1 MRAERAARG
10 DTKKKSSAALCIQR
24 HWRGHAARLAMR
36 VRLAA
41 AFLAEFSPMVS
52 AAQQLQQSPAED
64 VIVRLLPPALFL
76 LSGRTASPSAPLVL
90 SESCSSSGGGGSRPS
105 PTLLQV
111 VRCLLSLLMRSLTSS
126 DKATC
131 CLALGLEVPVC
142 RSTKVGRDLHAHKHH
157 GVGRLLAPFTSCC
170 QMLFLSRL
178 PSSGRPAKRPGC
190 CCCAAA

>member
-52 AAQQLQQSPAED
+52 AAQQLRPLPLED
-64 VIVRLLPPALFL
+64 VAVRLLPPALFL
-76 LSGRTASPSAPLVL
+76 LSRRPASPSAPLVL
-90 SESCSSSGGGGSRPS
+90 SESCSSSGRGGSRPS

-131 CLALGLEVPVC
+131 CLALGLEVPASR
-142 RSTKVGRDLHAHKHH
+142 RSKVGRDLHAQN
-157 GVGRLLAPFTSCC
+157 LLHSYG
-170 QMLFLSRL
+170 SIR
-178 PSSGRPAKRPGC
+178 G
-190 CCCAAA
+190 

>member
-10 DTKKKSSAALCIQR
+10 DTTKKSSAALCIQR

-76 LSGRTASPSAPLVL
+76 LCGRSASTSAPLVL
-90 SESCSSSGGGGSRPS
+90 SESCSSSSCGRGGSRPP
-105 PTLLQV
+105 PTFLQV

-131 CLALGLEVPVC
+131 CLALGLEVPAS
-142 RSTKVGRDLHAHKHH
+142 RSSKVGRDLHAHNHH
-157 GVGRLLAPFTSCC
+157 NPVAPAGRLFAPFKSCSAKILW
-170 QMLFLSRL
+170 MLFFV
-178 PSSGRPAKRPGC
+178 
-190 CCCAAA
+190 

>member
-1 MRAERAARG
+1 MLEEVRAERAARG

-36 VRLAA
+36 GRLAA

-52 AAQQLQQSPAED
+52 AAQQLLQLPAED
-64 VIVRLLPPALFL
+64 VAMRLLPPALFL
-76 LSGRTASPSAPLVL
+76 LSGKTASTSAPLVL
-90 SESCSSSGGGGSRPS
+90 SESCSSSRGRGGGSRPS

-131 CLALGLEVPVC
+131 CLALGLEDHAS
-142 RSTKVGRDLHAHKHH
+142 RSSKVGRNLHA
-157 GVGRLLAPFTSCC
+157 
-170 QMLFLSRL
+170 
-178 PSSGRPAKRPGC
+178 
-190 CCCAAA
+190 